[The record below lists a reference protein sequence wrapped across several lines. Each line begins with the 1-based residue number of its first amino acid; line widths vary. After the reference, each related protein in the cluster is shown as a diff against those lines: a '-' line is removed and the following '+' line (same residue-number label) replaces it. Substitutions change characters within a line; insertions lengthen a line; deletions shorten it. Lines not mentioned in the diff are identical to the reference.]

1 MENLKSYLDGEL
13 DIAQQAEVETHLR
26 NDAELQKMVEEFS
39 AISSTLKTADS
50 GEPYGFEKLEERL
63 KETPKTSIYEK
74 KKIWRLATY
83 WSASMACVALAAMMV
98 RSGSGSSADASA
110 GMVATSRGMSDLT
123 ASSKVGQSD
132 LAAGKEQDKSQPMRE
147 EFSKSVDGVDSMNPA
162 SSAGSGGVPKGAAGV
177 SAGESEASEPAA
189 QDNRGGIRT
198 QDSGIDNDSATPAKK
213 GVMTGTPSGE
223 SASKPESEPKM
234 DVFGGS
240 TVLQNGPTRGKSQ
253 WYDQSGKLKEE
264 SGRGNSAKMPSA
276 ESAFKQGMR
285 DKRDRVTQAIPGV
298 PETDHGIF
306 LERKGEMQVKVEDLK
321 RAVNETTGMIASLDG
336 FVTSSTTQ
344 NQADSGEAIMTL
356 RVPTKNFATAIDKLG
371 AMGEL
376 ISENTGSLDITTET
390 VNNSARMISWADE
403 EKRLMDELAKTKNT
417 NERYRLKGLIGQA
430 RANLE
435 AHKAQV
441 NSLLERAKYSTINL
455 SLVRGD
461 KAVKSGG
468 SGNWSGDALKGAKDN
483 LGSIGQVLG
492 TLGIYFLVFSP
503 IWLPFAIA
511 AYYIKKKNS

>member
-1 MENLKSYLDGEL
+1 M
-13 DIAQQAEVETHLR
+13 
-26 NDAELQKMVEEFS
+26 
-39 AISSTLKTADS
+39 
-50 GEPYGFEKLEERL
+50 
-63 KETPKTSIYEK
+63 
-74 KKIWRLATY
+74 
-83 WSASMACVALAAMMV
+83 
-98 RSGSGSSADASA
+98 
-110 GMVATSRGMSDLT
+110 
-123 ASSKVGQSD
+123 
-132 LAAGKEQDKSQPMRE
+132 
-147 EFSKSVDGVDSMNPA
+147 PA
-162 SSAGSGGVPKGAAGV
+162 
-177 SAGESEASEPAA
+177 
-189 QDNRGGIRT
+189 
-198 QDSGIDNDSATPAKK
+198 
-213 GVMTGTPSGE
+213 
-223 SASKPESEPKM
+223 
-234 DVFGGS
+234 
-240 TVLQNGPTRGKSQ
+240 
-253 WYDQSGKLKEE
+253 
-264 SGRGNSAKMPSA
+264 A

-417 NERYRLKGLIGQA
+417 NERYRLKGLIGEA

-435 AHKAQV
+435 EHKAQV

-483 LGSIGQVLG
+483 LSGIGQVVG
-492 TLGIYFLVFSP
+492 TMGIYFLVFAP

-511 AYYIKKKNS
+511 AYIIRKKNS